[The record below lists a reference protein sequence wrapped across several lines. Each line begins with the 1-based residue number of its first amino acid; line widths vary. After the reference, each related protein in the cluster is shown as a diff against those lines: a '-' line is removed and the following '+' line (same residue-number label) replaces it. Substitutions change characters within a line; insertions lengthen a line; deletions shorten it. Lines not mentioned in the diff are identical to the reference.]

1 MLPDP
6 PDAYAVEGIPQ
17 ATFTAPSTQVVVC
30 GTLKLHNEHLS
41 GDFVCGMEIT
51 PSVNT

>member
-17 ATFTAPSTQVVVC
+17 AAFTAPSTQVLVC

-41 GDFVCGMEIT
+41 GDFVYGMEIT
-51 PSVNT
+51 PSANT